1 MTDFFI
7 RAQKGWLVDR
17 KIFHS
22 LDILCKKVNIL
33 EYKLFGVR
41 ALYKSLRKLDRRMNL
56 NFIFLLGSFVD
67 INRRL
72 FLFFFFLLKLKS
84 NLMILSSKDLNCFR
98 IHGDEE
104 TIHQRD
110 IVISHSAFVTINR
123 LVGMTCSL
131 TSIIIIIHYSVKKK
145 RKEQRRHL

>member
-72 FLFFFFLLKLKS
+72 FLFFFFIETQEQFDDFIIERFKS
-84 NLMILSSKDLNCFR
+84 FP
-98 IHGDEE
+98 
-104 TIHQRD
+104 
-110 IVISHSAFVTINR
+110 HS
-123 LVGMTCSL
+123 
-131 TSIIIIIHYSVKKK
+131 
-145 RKEQRRHL
+145 RR